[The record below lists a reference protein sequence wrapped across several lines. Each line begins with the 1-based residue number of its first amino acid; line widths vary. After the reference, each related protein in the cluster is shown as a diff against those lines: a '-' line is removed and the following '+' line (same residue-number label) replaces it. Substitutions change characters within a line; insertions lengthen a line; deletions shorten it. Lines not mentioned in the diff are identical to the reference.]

1 MIYAWGPS
9 GSHAPQSIYP
19 IHVMTMNNE
28 RTGFFRTD
36 LREAVYMLGF
46 ASLGIL
52 VVSIYST
59 QTSMLIGSFVI
70 GMTLGKVLA
79 RWLRRRF
86 KT

>member
-9 GSHAPQSIYP
+9 GPHALQSIYL

-28 RTGFFRTD
+28 RTSFFRTD

-46 ASLGIL
+46 AGLGVL

-79 RWLRRRF
+79 RWLRRRS